1 MNQISNLFPK
11 DWRNL
16 HYTLIVFFSL
26 LLIIGVPA
34 INRLTSQAIIN
45 SLYFP
50 FFKLKNLMV
59 EMSTIS
65 AENDLLR
72 EKLVESNTRI
82 AILEEAARENER
94 LRSILGF
101 DPPAGYSLLPAK
113 VVSVSYGGHRPV
125 AAIINKGANDSVAI
139 DQAVVNQQ
147 GLIGR
152 IKEVMNNLAVVQL
165 LTDPANRVA
174 ARVSDSREMGIVK
187 FQSEQGLIL
196 DNFPVQGTIH
206 EGDMIVSSGLGGVY
220 VAGLLVGKVGTVV
233 RKPDE
238 PFCEIELQS
247 AAVFSSVEELF
258 VLRSVTE

>member
-1 MNQISNLFPK
+1 
-11 DWRNL
+11 
-16 HYTLIVFFSL
+16 
-26 LLIIGVPA
+26 
-34 INRLTSQAIIN
+34 
-45 SLYFP
+45 
-50 FFKLKNLMV
+50 MV